1 MDNYLLM
8 GHILRCKFIPK
19 DEVHPQLWVG
29 SNRKWRKVPR
39 DRIERVRHNKVSELN
54 LHSCTWG
61 IGVEFALQERTDE
74 EKKKVEGRLLKRQ
87 VQKKRKLEAAGIDYD
102 LSKVGYVSLSDEK

>member
-1 MDNYLLM
+1 M
-8 GHILRCKFIPK
+8 
-19 DEVHPQLWVG
+19 
-29 SNRKWRKVPR
+29 
-39 DRIERVRHNKVSELN
+39 
-54 LHSCTWG
+54 
-61 IGVEFALQERTDE
+61 QERTDE